1 MKLSIIRSAC
11 GSLRTQS
18 ARPGSG
24 VSGLS
29 RRCLTLPVGP
39 ANGRLILRTASATTS
54 GGTEPILAV
63 DFRKQGQNEDRFE
76 CESSLR

>member
-1 MKLSIIRSAC
+1 MKLSIIRSAY
-11 GSLRTQS
+11 GSLRTHS
-18 ARPGSG
+18 AGQGSR
-24 VSGLS
+24 VSGLP

-54 GGTEPILAV
+54 GGTEPMLAA
-63 DFRKQGQNEDRFE
+63 DFRKQGQKAARFE